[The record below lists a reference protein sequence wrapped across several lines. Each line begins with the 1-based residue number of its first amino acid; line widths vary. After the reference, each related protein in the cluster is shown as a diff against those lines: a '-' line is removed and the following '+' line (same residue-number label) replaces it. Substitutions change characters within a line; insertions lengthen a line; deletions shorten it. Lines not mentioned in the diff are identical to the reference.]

1 MSPAEANAHVDTD
14 MNEGVLPVAA
24 PAVSEG
30 VAPKPGTQRRSRGGR
45 TVEAEVQ
52 DALDE
57 LGSLRYTDTSRRA
70 AAGRAELLAN
80 FGRRGM
86 GRIPRKC
93 KLRGPSGVTVG

>member
-1 MSPAEANAHVDTD
+1 MRVSPAEANAHVDTD

-24 PAVSEG
+24 SAVSEG

-80 FGRRGM
+80 WVTGGN
-86 GRIPRKC
+86 C
-93 KLRGPSGVTVG
+93 GVLVHFAGA

>member
-1 MSPAEANAHVDTD
+1 MRVSPAEANAHVDTD

-30 VAPKPGTQRRSRGGR
+30 VAPKPGTQRRNRGGR

-70 AAGRAELLAN
+70 AAGRAELL
-80 FGRRGM
+80 GRRGM